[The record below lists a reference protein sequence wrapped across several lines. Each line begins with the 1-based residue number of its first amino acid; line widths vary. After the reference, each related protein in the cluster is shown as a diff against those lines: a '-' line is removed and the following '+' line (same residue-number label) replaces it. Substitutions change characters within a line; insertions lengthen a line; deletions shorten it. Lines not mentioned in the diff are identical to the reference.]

1 MGLIPGAWVE
11 VLSAGEILATLEADQ
26 SLEGLPFM
34 PEMLAFCGRT
44 FQVQIHADRTCVRA
58 LPPGEHEPIRGLRD
72 CVVLVGLRCGGGF
85 HGGCQL
91 GCMLFWKEAWLK
103 QVTGPR
109 PGPEIPAGP
118 PADGLPVNRG
128 QDPSVFFCQGT
139 ELGRATTRGQS
150 KWDPREYIGMLRAGT
165 FTVPELVRML
175 HVAGSRKVE
184 LAIRSR
190 LQSHA
195 PPAQEEAGEVLGL
208 QPGEWVEVKGMPEI
222 LRTLDAR
229 HCRKGLAF
237 SNDMFGF
244 CGRRFQVQH
253 RIDTLLDEKTGK
265 LRQVQHTVTLV
276 GTDCQKYMGCAR
288 QMPLLWRELWLR
300 RVDSPGG

>member
-1 MGLIPGAWVE
+1 MGLFSGDWVE
-11 VLSAGEILATLEADQ
+11 VLSAGEILATLDANQ

-34 PEMLAFCGRT
+34 PEMLAFCGET
-44 FQVQIHADRTCVRA
+44 FQVQIRADRTCVRA
-58 LPPGEHEPIRGLRD
+58 LPPGEHEPIRGLQGS
-72 CVVLVGLRCGGGF
+72 VVLAGLRCDGRS
-85 HGGCQL
+85 HGSCQL

-103 QVTGPR
+103 KATGPR
-109 PGPEIPAGP
+109 PGREFPAGP
-118 PADGLPVNRG
+118 PAAGLPVTRG
-128 QDPSVFFCQGT
+128 QDPSIFFCQGT
-139 ELGRATTRGQS
+139 ELGRATRQGRS
-150 KWDPREYIGMLRAGT
+150 KWNPNEYLMLLRAGT

-175 HVAGSRKVE
+175 HTAGSRKVE
-184 LAIRSR
+184 LALRSR
-190 LQSHA
+190 FQSRTPAA
-195 PPAQEEAGEVLGL
+195 PEEAGEVLEL
-208 QPGEWVEVKGMPEI
+208 QPGEWVEVKEMQEI

-253 RIDTLLDEKTGK
+253 RIHTLLDEKSGK
-265 LRQVQHTVTLV
+265 LRKVQHTVTLA

-300 RVDSPGG
+300 RVASPWV

>member
-1 MGLIPGAWVE
+1 MGLFTGAWVE
-11 VLSAGEILATLEADQ
+11 VLSAGEILATLDADQ

-58 LPPGEHEPIRGLRD
+58 LPPGEREPIRVLRD
-72 CVVLVGLRCGGGF
+72 CVVLAGLRCCGDS

-103 QVTGPR
+103 QVAGPR
-109 PGPEIPAGP
+109 EGSEAPVETPVA
-118 PADGLPVNRG
+118 GLPVTRG
-128 QDPSVFFCQGT
+128 QDPSIYFCQGT

-150 KWDPREYIGMLRAGT
+150 KWDPREYLVLLRAGT
-165 FTVPELVRML
+165 FRVPELVRML

-190 LQSHA
+190 FQSQA

-208 QPGEWVEVKGMPEI
+208 QPGEWVEIKGMPEI

-253 RIDTLLDEKTGK
+253 RIETLLDEKTGK

-300 RVDSPGG
+300 RISPPMA

>member
-1 MGLIPGAWVE
+1 MGLVPGAWVE
-11 VLSAGEILATLEADQ
+11 VLSAGEILATLDGNQA
-26 SLEGLPFM
+26 LEGLPFM
-34 PEMLAFCGRT
+34 PEMLAFCGRS

-72 CVVLVGLRCGGGF
+72 CVVLVGLRCSGGF

-103 QVTGPR
+103 PVTGPQ
-109 PGPEIPAGP
+109 PGWGALVEAAGT
-118 PADGLPVNRG
+118 GHPVTPG
-128 QDPSVFFCQGT
+128 QDPAVILRQGT
-139 ELGRATTRGQS
+139 GTGRATTRGQS
-150 KWDPREYIGMLRAGT
+150 KWDPREYFGMLRAGT
-165 FTVPELVRML
+165 FRVPELVRML

-184 LAIRSR
+184 LALRSR
-190 LQSHA
+190 FQSHA
-195 PPAQEEAGEVLGL
+195 PPAQEEEGEVLGL
-208 QPGEWVEVKGMPEI
+208 QPGEWIEVKGMQEI

-253 RIDTLLDEKTGK
+253 RIETLLDEKTGK
-265 LRQVQHTVTLV
+265 LRKVQHTVTLV

-300 RVDSPGG
+300 RVAPPLA